1 MQPIEIN
8 VSASSV
14 QERAEIA
21 AAMVRNGYRV
31 CLLVKKIGSVKKTV
45 MILDK
50 PEESGAS

>member
-31 CLLVKKIGSVKKTV
+31 CLVVKKTGSVKKTV
-45 MILDK
+45 MVLDK
-50 PEESGAS
+50 PDPSSGS

>member
-8 VSASSV
+8 VSACSV

-31 CLLVKKIGSVKKTV
+31 CLAVKKDGNVKKTFLV
-45 MILDK
+45 LDK
-50 PEESGAS
+50 PEETGGS